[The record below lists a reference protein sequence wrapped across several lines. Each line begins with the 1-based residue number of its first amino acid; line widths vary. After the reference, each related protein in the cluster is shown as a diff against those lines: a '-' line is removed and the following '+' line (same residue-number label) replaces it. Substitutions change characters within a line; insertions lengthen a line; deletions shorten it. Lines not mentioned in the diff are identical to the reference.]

1 MSIQYINDDKLKTH
15 IKNLIFPVRCPYCG
29 SVILSDEYACKNCI
43 EQFPKSYYTK
53 YAAGGYRCVSPF
65 PYSKIFRYG
74 VKNFKFNKR
83 KNYAEKF
90 AIVMC
95 KCISESYTNSSFDIV
110 TCVPMHKKM
119 IRKRGYNQA
128 ELLARECSKILGVP
142 YCDTLEKFK
151 MNKPQH
157 SVSAKE
163 RENNVRGVFRIID
176 KNCVSD
182 KNILIVDDI
191 ITTGNTLGECAKT
204 LAKFGCK
211 TICCATL
218 CSVEID

>member
-1 MSIQYINDDKLKTH
+1 MPTQYINGNKLKTH
-15 IKNLIFPVRCPYCG
+15 IKNLLFPVRCPYCG
-29 SVILSDEYACKNCI
+29 NVILSDEYACKNCI
-43 EQFPKSYYTK
+43 EQFPKSYYKK
-53 YAAGGYRCVSPF
+53 YAAGGCQCVSPF
-65 PYSKIFRYG
+65 PYSGIFSRG
-74 VKNFKFNKR
+74 VKNFKFNRR
-83 KNYAEKF
+83 KNYAKQF
-90 AIVMC
+90 AVVMC
-95 KCISESYTNSSFDIV
+95 QCISKNYFDRSFDIV

-163 RENNVRGVFRIID
+163 RENNVKGVFRAID
-176 KNCVSD
+176 KNCVAD
-182 KNILIVDDI
+182 KNILIIDDI
-191 ITTGNTLGECAKT
+191 ITTGSTLGECVKVLT
-204 LAKFGCK
+204 KCGCK
-211 TICCATL
+211 TICCAAL